1 MEGASTVLVID
12 AAAVRDLL
20 QRVLGKD
27 ESRLVSASG
36 GQEGPRLARELR
48 PNAITLDVTLP
59 DMTGWEVLSAL
70 NGQL

>member
-27 ESRLVSASG
+27 EFRLVSASG

>member
-1 MEGASTVLVID
+1 MLVIA

-27 ESRLVSASG
+27 EFREVSASG

-48 PNAITLDVTLP
+48 PNAITLGVTLT
-59 DMTGWEVLSAL
+59 DMDEWEVLSAL
-70 NGQL
+70 DGQL

>member
-1 MEGASTVLVID
+1 VLVIA

-27 ESRLVSASG
+27 EFREVSASG

-48 PNAITLDVTLP
+48 PNAITLGVTLT
-59 DMTGWEVLSAL
+59 DMDEWEVLSAL
-70 NGQL
+70 DGQL

>member
-1 MEGASTVLVID
+1 MLVIA
-12 AAAVRDLL
+12 AAAVSGLL

-27 ESRLVSASG
+27 EFRVVSASG
-36 GQEGPRLARELR
+36 GQERPRLARELR

-59 DMTGWEVLSAL
+59 DMCGWEVLSAL